1 MKRHIIY
8 IYALATLLL
17 VGCNA
22 SRHRDMLAQL
32 EELERQ
38 NVADSLMTNDSLAQA
53 LADYFDRHGT
63 PNEQLRAHYILG
75 RTYADMGEAPAA
87 IEAYLDAATRADTT
101 ASDCDY
107 AKLCRVYGQMADVFY
122 HQNLFEDC
130 IEAFHHSSENAL
142 KAHDTIY
149 ALNIM
154 AHEIKTLGQ
163 LQEYDSVIPK
173 FDCLYQ
179 EIKAI
184 AGIETAAKY
193 CLLPVKSLL
202 ERNNWEKAQYYLDI
216 YEQYSGYFD
225 SCHNIEKGRDV
236 YYYYK
241 GKYCLAVNKL
251 DSAYYYFSKELNN
264 TIDYLN
270 QNMASYG
277 LSVTFSLMHLADSA
291 AKYALYSY
299 DMNDS
304 VYARMATKEVE
315 RAKAMYDYN
324 RNKVLAEKKEKEA
337 QQQKIRS
344 ERLLYLI
351 FAVIVLTGFIIY
363 RQRAKVRKGQ
373 AAILK
378 TIDKLEQLEGDV
390 VKLRTQSEKLNSIIE
405 KKNNDLIL
413 KEEENDILHQ
423 HEESLKEM
431 INKKEDEVEHYKQEF
446 FELQRRYLPLK
457 GSVEERLKKWEIYQ
471 KLGGMADK
479 GLKLSSD
486 ELSLLHKM
494 VIEVLPAF
502 YQLISDKSY
511 SLNEHE
517 FDASILFRLHINAF
531 SVGVMLGVSPSSVTK
546 ISKSLMKKLFQEEGT
561 SKNLMEKLL
570 EYC

>member
-1 MKRHIIY
+1 MKRDFWIPI
-8 IYALATLLL
+8 AAAFLLL
-17 VGCNA
+17 LFSCEDGKKYRTILQEAREQN
-22 SRHRDMLAQL
+22 LAYIPFTSDSAL
-32 EELERQ
+32 RQ
-38 NVADSLMTNDSLAQA
+38 VV
-53 LADYFDRHGT
+53 DYYDRHGT
-63 PNEQLRAHYILG
+63 PNDRLLARYLLG
-75 RTYADMGEAPAA
+75 CVYRDLHEAPIALITWEDA
-87 IEAYLDAATRADTT
+87 IACADTT
-101 ASDCDY
+101 AADCDY
-107 AKLCRVYGQMADVFY
+107 ATLFRVYGQMADVFY
-122 HQNLFEDC
+122 HQNLIEDC
-130 IEAFHHSSENAL
+130 IEAYHISSKYGL

-149 ALNIM
+149 ALNNK
-154 AHEIKTLGQ
+154 AHEIMALGQ
-163 LQEYDSVIPK
+163 RQDYDSVITK
-173 FDCLYQ
+173 FDRFYQ
-179 EIKAI
+179 EIKAF

-193 CLLPVKSLL
+193 CIIPIESLL
-202 ERNNWEKAQYYLDI
+202 ERNYWEKAKYYLDI
-216 YEQYSGYFD
+216 CEQYSGYFD
-225 SCHNIEKGRDV
+225 SNHNIVKGREA

-241 GKYCLAVNKL
+241 GKYFLAVNKF
-251 DSAYYYFSKELNN
+251 DSAYYYFKKELDN
-264 TIDYLN
+264 TTDCLN

-277 LSVTFSLMHLADSA
+277 LLVLFSRTHQTDSA

-446 FELQRRYLPLK
+446 FELQSRYLPLK

-517 FDASILFRLHINAF
+517 FDASILFRLHVNAF
-531 SVGVMLGVSPSSVTK
+531 SVGVMLGISPSSVTK

>member
-1 MKRHIIY
+1 MNRLLIY
-8 IYALATLLL
+8 IYALVALL
-17 VGCNA
+17 VA
-22 SRHRDMLAQL
+22 SCTSGRHQQMLAQL

-38 NVADSLMTNDSLAQA
+38 NVADSLMTNDSLALA
-53 LADYFDRHGT
+53 LTDYFDRHGT

-122 HQNLFEDC
+122 HQNLIEDC
-130 IEAFHHSSENAL
+130 IEAYHISSKYGL

-149 ALNIM
+149 ALNNK
-154 AHEIKTLGQ
+154 AHEIMALGQ
-163 LQEYDSVIPK
+163 RQDYDSVITK
-173 FDCLYQ
+173 FDRFYQ
-179 EIKAI
+179 EIKAF

-193 CLLPVKSLL
+193 CIIPIKSLL
-202 ERNNWEKAQYYLDI
+202 ERNYWEKAKYYLDI
-216 YEQYSGYFD
+216 CEQYSGYFD
-225 SCHNIEKGRDV
+225 SNHNIVKGREA

-241 GKYCLAVNKL
+241 GKYFLAVNKF
-251 DSAYYYFSKELNN
+251 DSAYYYFKKELDN
-264 TIDYLN
+264 TTDCLN

-277 LSVTFSLMHLADSA
+277 LLVLFSRTHQTDSA

-324 RNKVLAEKKEKEA
+324 RNKVLAEKKEEEG

-517 FDASILFRLHINAF
+517 FDASILFRLHVNAF
-531 SVGVMLGVSPSSVTK
+531 SVGVMLGVSPSTVTK